1 VCLCVCAA
9 GVKREVTLVRCTPL
23 PHHPCIHTKVFRR
36 IYACVAQSISVCAR
50 ARTQNLLLRQS
61 LFLGSPHQIQVV
73 KLGFIWVWSGR
84 VHGHLHA
91 IDVLWVLLN
100 NVFDNLGI
108 PVHSRVAWSGR
119 EHTRMQLNLEEDAN
133 SLHLKVLAYTT

>member
-1 VCLCVCAA
+1 
-9 GVKREVTLVRCTPL
+9 
-23 PHHPCIHTKVFRR
+23 
-36 IYACVAQSISVCAR
+36 
-50 ARTQNLLLRQS
+50 
-61 LFLGSPHQIQVV
+61 
-73 KLGFIWVWSGR
+73 
-84 VHGHLHA
+84 
-91 IDVLWVLLN
+91 VLLN